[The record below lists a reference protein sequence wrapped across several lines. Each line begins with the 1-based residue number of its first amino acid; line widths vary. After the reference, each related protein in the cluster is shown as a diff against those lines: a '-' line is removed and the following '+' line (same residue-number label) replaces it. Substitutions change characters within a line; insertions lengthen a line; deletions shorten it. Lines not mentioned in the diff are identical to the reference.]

1 MSNLVD
7 IEKRVDGFRDAL
19 DEPVDPKI
27 KKLVV
32 ALINAGFETS
42 ASCEGHLDHGC
53 PYPWV
58 DIKCDKNEVK
68 RLRGLLREFKRLNK
82 ANAKFFLV
90 DFNDYRLQP
99 YRRLQ
104 ADEKLKPNTVVL
116 RQLQATADALAD
128 YLASKTP
135 E

>member
-1 MSNLVD
+1 MSNFVD
-7 IEKRVDGFRDAL
+7 TEKRVDGFRDAL

-32 ALINAGFETS
+32 ALINVGFETS

-58 DIKCDKNEVK
+58 DINCDKNEAK
-68 RLRGLLREFKRLNK
+68 RLKRLLKEFKRLNK

-99 YRRLQ
+99 YRRLR
-104 ADEKLKPNTVVL
+104 ADEKLKPDALVL
-116 RQLQATADALAD
+116 PQLQASASALAD
-128 YLASKTP
+128 YLADKTS
-135 E
+135 